1 MSKTLQ
7 RGFVMKKR
15 IIPILTIALSL
26 LCASVCDAY
35 YLLRLKNR
43 GMVTT
48 PAYWFEG
55 NKIHFYVSG
64 GIASLER
71 REIDKIEDLEKE
83 VSDYR
88 QRTAAIQV
96 KKETPSAPPD
106 AEKAKEPE
114 KPSAEGEPN
123 SEKSLSA
130 QTPSEKMDLK
140 PYVDK
145 MTSLKA
151 EANRAQE
158 RLRTAIKDRD
168 LAAEAE
174 AAADRRKISAEM
186 QELTNELKEKNNGE
200 LPAGW
205 FDRVGL

>member
-1 MSKTLQ
+1 
-7 RGFVMKKR
+7 MKKR

-64 GIASLER
+64 GIASLEK

-83 VSDYR
+83 VSDYM
-88 QRTAAIQV
+88 QRTGAVAE
-96 KKETPSAPPD
+96 KKEPPPL
-106 AEKAKEPE
+106 AVAGKATESE
-114 KPSAEGEPN
+114 KPLISTEPK
-123 SEKSLSA
+123 SEKGLSP
-130 QTPSEKMDLK
+130 QEPSEKMDLK

-158 RLRTAIKDRD
+158 RIRMAIKDKD

-174 AAADRRKISAEM
+174 AVADRRRISTEM
-186 QELTNELKEKNNGE
+186 RELTNELKEKNNGE

>member
-26 LCASVCDAY
+26 PCASVCDAY

-48 PAYWFEG
+48 HAYWFEG
-55 NKIHFYVSG
+55 NKIHFYVNG

-96 KKETPSAPPD
+96 KKETPSAPSPSTEKGKE
-106 AEKAKEPE
+106 AEKVVAQKEEEATAKDDSKKDP
-114 KPSAEGEPN
+114 KIMGEFKAQQQRFESRKN
-123 SEKSLSA
+123 MTTDELSA
-130 QTPSEKMDLK
+130 LKDEMTALRDTIVSSQSEEDYREEISKLTDMRFLLTDLILLGK
-140 PYVDK
+140 
-145 MTSLKA
+145 T
-151 EANRAQE
+151 
-158 RLRTAIKDRD
+158 
-168 LAAEAE
+168 
-174 AAADRRKISAEM
+174 
-186 QELTNELKEKNNGE
+186 KNQ
-200 LPAGW
+200 
-205 FDRVGL
+205 

>member
-1 MSKTLQ
+1 
-7 RGFVMKKR
+7 MKKR
-15 IIPILTIALSL
+15 IIPILTVALSL

-64 GIASLER
+64 GIASLEK

-106 AEKAKEPE
+106 AEKARDAE
-114 KPSAEGEPN
+114 KPAVE
-123 SEKSLSA
+123 A
-130 QTPSEKMDLK
+130 QTKSEQNPASRQPPEEIDLK
-140 PYVDK
+140 AYQDK
-145 MTSLKA
+145 MTALKGDLNKNLARIKTATLDKDPKTRDEATA
-151 EANRAQE
+151 ENR
-158 RLRTAIKDRD
+158 R
-168 LAAEAE
+168 
-174 AAADRRKISAEM
+174 ISEEM
-186 QELTNELKEKNNGE
+186 WKLTNELKGKNNGK
-200 LPAGW
+200 LPEDWWTG
-205 FDRVGL
+205 VGQAEPETK

>member
-1 MSKTLQ
+1 
-7 RGFVMKKR
+7 MKKR
-15 IIPILTIALSL
+15 IIPILTVALSL

-96 KKETPSAPPD
+96 KKETPSAPPA

-114 KPSAEGEPN
+114 KPPDAKNEKVDLNAFKEKKTQMTAE
-123 SEKSLSA
+123 LD
-130 QTPSEKMDLK
+130 DLL
-140 PYVDK
+140 
-145 MTSLKA
+145 LKQ
-151 EANRAQE
+151 R
-158 RLRTAIKDRD
+158 
-168 LAAEAE
+168 E
-174 AAADRRKISAEM
+174 AAARGDNEAKEKTLQEIRNISGEIYK
-186 QELTNELKEKNNGE
+186 LTDEVKEKNKGQLPNG
-200 LPAGW
+200 W
-205 FDRVGL
+205 WDK

>member
-1 MSKTLQ
+1 
-7 RGFVMKKR
+7 MKKR
-15 IIPILTIALSL
+15 IIPILIVALSL

-64 GIASLER
+64 GIASLEK

-96 KKETPSAPPD
+96 KKETPSAPL
-106 AEKAKEPE
+106 ATEKAMESV
-114 KPSAEGEPN
+114 KPSADAEPKP
-123 SEKSLSA
+123 EKSLSP

-158 RLRTAIKDRD
+158 RIRRAIKDKD

-174 AAADRRKISAEM
+174 AVADRRRISTEM
-186 QELTNELKEKNNGE
+186 RELTNELKEKNNGE